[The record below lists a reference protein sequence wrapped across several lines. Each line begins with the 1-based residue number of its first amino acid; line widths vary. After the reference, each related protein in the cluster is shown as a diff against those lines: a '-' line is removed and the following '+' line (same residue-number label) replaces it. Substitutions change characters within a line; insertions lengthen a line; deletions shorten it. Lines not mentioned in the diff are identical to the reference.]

1 MATKKKTAVNLEAP
15 WYRFGK
21 ILGKLFEKDSEVS
34 ITADEEKDGIYN
46 IYISSDNAAKLA
58 CMKKLFGEE
67 RVMGNITVK
76 LNYKDTSKNIING
89 EDFKVAFADTEML
102 VVVEEAMT
110 PIGQEFTYPI
120 MVKDIIQFYDD
131 DITDIY
137 GNANLTVRDA
147 VLEVLD
153 TDRKP
158 ANLCVST
165 SNGTEEN

>member
-1 MATKKKTAVNLEAP
+1 
-15 WYRFGK
+15 
-21 ILGKLFEKDSEVS
+21 
-34 ITADEEKDGIYN
+34 
-46 IYISSDNAAKLA
+46 
-58 CMKKLFGEE
+58 MKKLFGEE

-102 VVVEEAMT
+102 VVVEDAMT